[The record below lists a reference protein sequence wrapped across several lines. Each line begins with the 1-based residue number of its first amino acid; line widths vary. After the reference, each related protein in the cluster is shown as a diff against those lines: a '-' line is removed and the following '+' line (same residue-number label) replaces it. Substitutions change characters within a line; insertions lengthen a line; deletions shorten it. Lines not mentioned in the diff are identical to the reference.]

1 MLLLGFVLNLIK
13 TLAINTDNGTLTDKG
28 MWIYLADKAENGWS
42 LALLGKHEEH
52 LHILTGIET
61 AGVNHRYSSISIHV
75 DALAYLLILLRNDEE
90 LYTSTTTVHH
100 LVDAECLNAKNY
112 ITI

>member
-1 MLLLGFVLNLIK
+1 MLFFAFIFDFVK
-13 TLAINTDNGTLTDKG
+13 TFTIYANDGTLTDKG
-28 MWIYLADKAENGWS
+28 MWIYLADKTEDGRS
-42 LALLGKHEEH
+42 LTLLGQHEQH
-52 LHILTGIET
+52 LHILTGIKT
-61 AGVNHRYSSISIHV
+61 AGIHHRYSSIRIHV

-100 LVDAECLNAKNY
+100 LVDAECLNAKNH

>member
-28 MWIYLADKAENGWS
+28 MWIYLADKTEDSWS
-42 LALLGKHEEH
+42 LALLGQHEQH
-52 LHILTGIET
+52 LHILTGIKT
-61 AGVNHRYSSISIHV
+61 AGIHHRYSSISIHV

-90 LYTSTTTVHH
+90 LYTSTATVHH

>member
-42 LALLGKHEEH
+42 LALLGKHED
-52 LHILTGIET
+52 LTLT
-61 AGVNHRYSSISIHV
+61 FS
-75 DALAYLLILLRNDEE
+75 DATFVTY
-90 LYTSTTTVHH
+90 
-100 LVDAECLNAKNY
+100 
-112 ITI
+112 

>member
-61 AGVNHRYSSISIHV
+61 TGIHHRYSPISIYI

-90 LYTSTTTVHH
+90 LDASATTVHH